1 VLGEIQTDRGNLH
14 VGGSSCDSSNNDHP
28 TALRCR
34 GAGAVH
40 HINSDIMQRSEIR
53 GYSIIPSARAEYFRL
68 LGNRKNSYLLK

>member
-14 VGGSSCDSSNNDHP
+14 MDGSSCDSSNNDHP

-40 HINSDIMQRSEIR
+40 HTKSGLMHRSKKGR
-53 GYSIIPSARAEYFRL
+53 GEEDKDDNLESP
-68 LGNRKNSYLLK
+68 